1 MFEVTDLNPEPI
13 PFNGKLAYPC
23 TDFIYMEDMD
33 ESVVDGLI
41 DFHKTQEI
49 FSRYKGV
56 TSDEVGDKMIHDP
69 SIKDSMDTAV
79 HTGVKDSRVTN
90 FLNHLR
96 DATNRYIDKFPLAA
110 NTTAWKI
117 EPFFNLQ
124 EYKPG
129 GGYHLWHT
137 ERQSSSRQD
146 TYRHLVWMT
155 YLNDVPDGGTEWFHQ
170 NLYVPAKK
178 CRTVI
183 WPVDWTYHHKG
194 RRSDTSK
201 KIIATG
207 WFHFI

>member
-1 MFEVTDLNPEPI
+1 MEVTDLNPEPLI
-13 PFNGKLAYPC
+13 FEGKFAHSRE
-23 TDFIYMEDMD
+23 DFLYMEDMD
-33 ESVVDGLI
+33 EGVVDDLI
-41 DFHKTQEI
+41 DFYKTQQI

-56 TSDEVGDKMIHDP
+56 TSTPRGDLEHDANV
-69 SIKDSMDTAV
+69 KDSMDTAV
-79 HTGVKDSRVTN
+79 HTGVKDSRVSN
-90 FLNHLR
+90 FLDELKSV
-96 DATNRYIDKFPLAA
+96 TNSYVDRFPLCT

-129 GGYHLWHT
+129 QGYHAWHC

-194 RRSDTSK
+194 RRSDTST